1 MMMSNTTTCDVFEKE
16 VLCTE
21 KRNLPEPCLRR
32 HLNLDLEKF
41 MLTSPIRRD
50 LRMFMR
56 RRLKTVS
63 SRRLS
68 GLSTKMLLGLVL
80 MMNHPVCH
88 LSLQLNRQIHHMMNH
103 VRS

>member
-1 MMMSNTTTCDVFEKE
+1 MMSTTTMCDVFEKA
-16 VLCTE
+16 VLCIE
-21 KRNLPEPCLRR
+21 RRNLLEPCLQR

-41 MLTSPIRRD
+41 MLTSPTRRD
-50 LRMFMR
+50 LRMFMQ

-88 LSLQLNRQIHHMMNH
+88 LSLQLNRHIHHMMNH
-103 VRS
+103 MMS

>member
-1 MMMSNTTTCDVFEKE
+1 MSITTMCDIFEKE
-16 VLCTE
+16 ALCIE
-21 KRNLPEPCLRR
+21 KRNLPELCLQR

-50 LRMFMR
+50 LRTLMQ

-103 VRS
+103 VMS